1 MGFCSLNKWIAHQLA
16 SKGNCYSYVGTRSE
30 GWGWKGGVILLFS
43 KYVVGKSLTDSLFP
57 LCRSCSQHPASPQ
70 DSDSWSQMVHL
81 FIPVYLFIAD
91 TPSTK
96 FILNKRPTEMNS
108 PRSSSSSSTP
118 TAAASVLLVLAGWVD
133 DACGCARIIYCNE
146 KQRQPG
152 KRNKFARQRKVCKK
166 THKCEESNL
175 CLSPSYS
182 SCPLPSSLPSSFV
195 QTTPDPWYFYNF
207 VVSWLSFF
215 CAAELCSVGCHCFA
229 RI

>member
-1 MGFCSLNKWIAHQLA
+1 M
-16 SKGNCYSYVGTRSE
+16 RME
-30 GWGWKGGVILLFS
+30 GWSIT
-43 KYVVGKSLTDSLFP
+43 VVLQLCYRTSLTEFP
-57 LCRSCSQHPASPQ
+57 FSFCRSCSQHPAPPQ
-70 DSDSWSQMVHL
+70 DSDSWSQMLHL
-81 FIPVYLFIAD
+81 FIPLYLFIAD

-96 FILNKRPTEMNS
+96 FILNNRPTELNS

-118 TAAASVLLVLAGWVD
+118 TAAAAHVLLVLAGWVD

-195 QTTPDPWYFYNF
+195 QATPDPWYLYNF
-207 VVSWLSFF
+207 VVSWWSFF
-215 CAAELCSVGCHCFA
+215 CAWELCSVGCHCFA